1 MTTGV
6 GATDTQQVWETFEST
21 RDHLFRQFH
30 DVPFDPR
37 TGLSFEDLER
47 DVNKYLLA
55 HPDQPRVL
63 QKANVFRIVVTR
75 AQIYID
81 PVDWFADKLNHGGY
95 TKRPAFGDERSLV
108 RRLSLKW
115 LDEANDGAIAE
126 EAGWLNKAYRLSYA
140 SGPSGG
146 LDRGHISPGW
156 DTLLSTGLTGLLE
169 QVAKAKEA
177 LGPDA
182 TGEQLAFYEAVET
195 VYRATIELAGRF
207 ADLASGMKA
216 DYPEHEARLAAIAS
230 ACAHIPAHKPRTFH
244 EALQFVWLM
253 HELIEMEGEHVRSMG
268 QFDRTLYPYYRADI
282 DSGRITPEQA
292 KELIK
297 FFWFKWYSRTQ
308 GRLNGKNFCFG
319 GQYPDGSEITNE
331 LTYLAMEAYEE
342 MNTPD
347 PKMSVRFL
355 PGTPDKLYR
364 RVADMIRNGHNSFV
378 LMNDTPAVEAL
389 VKRGKTR
396 EDARMFLPIGCY
408 EPAVE
413 GKEVGCTMNVTVN
426 LAKGVELAL
435 HDGVD
440 PLSGERLGLHTGDPR
455 TFTGFEQLWDAYVR
469 QMDFFLTRSLECIR
483 AAEGQWPKI
492 NPSPLIA
499 ATIDDCIARGKDV
512 GQGGAHYNVVGY
524 VGAALANACDSL
536 LALKQTVYDEKRFTM
551 DEVIEAL
558 RCNFK
563 GCERMRQYLLNRV
576 PKWGNNHPDAD
587 AMAKRITDY
596 YCNKV
601 HTFTNFRGGPC
612 QAALFTLDF
621 AWKGGRNTGALPDG
635 RKSLDPL
642 APGMGASYGMDKD
655 GVTALLDSVVKIDS
669 TLVPNGAVL
678 DVMLHPT
685 AVSGEEGLDAFVAL
699 IKTFFSGGGY
709 ALQFNVLD
717 METPRDAQRHPEK
730 YASLQV
736 RVTGWSVYF
745 TTLSKYEQDQFI
757 VRNAHAG

>member
-6 GATDTQQVWETFEST
+6 GTTDTQQVWGTFEST

-30 DVPFDPR
+30 DTPFDPK

-47 DVNKYLLA
+47 EVNKYLLA

-63 QKANVFRIVVTR
+63 QKTNVFRIVVTR

-95 TKRPAFGDERSLV
+95 TEQPAFGDECSLV

-115 LDEANDGAIAE
+115 LDEANRGAIAE
-126 EAGWLNKAYRLSYA
+126 EAGWLDKAYRLSYA
-140 SGPSGG
+140 SGPIGG

-156 DTLLSTGLTGLLE
+156 DTLLSTGLVGLLE
-169 QVAKAKEA
+169 GVVKAREA

-207 ADLASGMKA
+207 AGLASEMKT

-331 LTYLAMEAYEE
+331 LTYLALEAYEE

-355 PGTPDKLYR
+355 PGTSDKLYR

-483 AAEGQWPKI
+483 AAEGQWPNI

-499 ATIDDCIARGKDV
+499 ATIDDCTARGKDV
-512 GQGGAHYNVVGY
+512 GQGGAHYNAVGY
-524 VGAALANACDSL
+524 VGAALANTCDSL

-551 DEVIEAL
+551 DEVLEAL
-558 RCNFK
+558 RCNFE
-563 GCERMRQYLLNRV
+563 GYERMRQYLLNRV

-635 RKSLDPL
+635 RKALDPL

-678 DVMLHPT
+678 DIMLHPT
-685 AVSGEEGLDAFVAL
+685 AVSDEEGLDAFVAL

-717 METPRDAQRHPEK
+717 METLRDAQRHPEK